1 MQVMLPCDLAKI
13 GKLGLLNGKA
23 RVFQLARLSNGLR
36 VTINSQQTAIFRES
50 CKNGARVTA
59 APKGAIQV
67 DSGRIMHQCLHST
80 IQQYAGMAKAV
91 SARFNGRWRHALP

>member
-13 GKLGLLNGKA
+13 GKLGLLDGKA
-23 RVFQLARLSNGLR
+23 RVVQLARLSNGLR
-36 VTINSQQTAIFRES
+36 ITVNSQQAAIFRQS
-50 CKNGARVTA
+50 FKNGARVTA

-67 DSGRIMHQCLHST
+67 ESGRIVHQCLHST
-80 IQQYAGMAKAV
+80 VQQYAGMTKAV

>member
-36 VTINSQQTAIFRES
+36 VTVNSQQTALFRAS
-50 CKNGARVTA
+50 CKSGTRVTA
-59 APKGAIQV
+59 GPKGAIQEGA
-67 DSGRIMHQCLHST
+67 GRIMHQCLRST
-80 IQQYAGMAKAV
+80 VRQYAGVAKAV
-91 SARFNGRWRHALP
+91 SVRFNGRWRHALP